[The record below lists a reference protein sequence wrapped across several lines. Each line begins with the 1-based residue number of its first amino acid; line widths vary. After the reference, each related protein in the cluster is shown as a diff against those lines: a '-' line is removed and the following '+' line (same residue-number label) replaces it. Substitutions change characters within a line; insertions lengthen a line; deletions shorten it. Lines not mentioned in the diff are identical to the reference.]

1 MLIRNFNEYIKG
13 FNLLYSSTNNPQ
25 MVYADLEIA
34 GSHSADKA
42 TTQTVGHEM

>member
-1 MLIRNFNEYIKG
+1 MIHQRLQLVN
-13 FNLLYSSTNNPQ
+13 NNPQ
-25 MVYADLEIA
+25 IVYADLEIA